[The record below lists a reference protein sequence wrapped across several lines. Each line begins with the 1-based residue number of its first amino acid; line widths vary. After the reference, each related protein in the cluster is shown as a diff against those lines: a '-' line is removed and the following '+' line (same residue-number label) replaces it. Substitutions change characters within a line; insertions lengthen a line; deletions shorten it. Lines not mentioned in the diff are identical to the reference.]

1 MLRSMTGFGAA
12 AGEAGG
18 REIRVEVR
26 AVNHRHLQVKSRLPG
41 ELAWLEPEVEARVRK
56 ALSRGAVAVSVS
68 MERRSAGG
76 PVIDVEAA
84 LRYRAELAELSAR
97 FGGNGHVPLETV
109 LSLPGVLAP
118 PADELGEKDGAAVLK
133 LVERALG
140 ELESMRAAEGASIE
154 ADLKRNAVAIDKLV
168 TRVEKRMPKVVRAH
182 HGALQKRVAELLGEA
197 RPADPK
203 DLAREL
209 ALLADKLDV
218 AEEIARLKS
227 HMEQL
232 ATFLVKGG
240 DVGRPLDFLVQEIF
254 REANTIGS
262 KCNDADVAHMVVD
275 LKTRIERLREQVQNV
290 E

>member
-12 AGEAGG
+12 AGEAAG
-18 REIRVEVR
+18 REVRVEVR

-41 ELAWLEPEVEARVRK
+41 ELSALEGEVEARVKQR
-56 ALSRGAVAVSVS
+56 LSRGAVSVNVSVA
-68 MERRSAGG
+68 RRLPGAAG
-76 PVIDVEAA
+76 IDVEAA
-84 LRYRAELAELSAR
+84 ERYRAALTDLSLR
-97 FGGNGHVPLETV
+97 FGGGGAVPLEA
-109 LSLPGVLAP
+109 LLALPGVLAAP
-118 PADELGEKDGAAVLK
+118 VDETGEEDGRVVLK
-133 LVERALG
+133 LVERALA
-140 ELESMRAAEGASIE
+140 ELESMRAAEGAAIA
-154 ADLKRNAVAIDKLV
+154 ADLEKNAAAIAKLV
-168 TRVEKRMPKVVRAH
+168 ARIEKRMPKVVRAH

-262 KCNDADVAHMVVD
+262 KCNDTEVAHAVVD